1 MVERDSTRWEG
12 ERERERVETEKYK
25 VIGLGAEQA
34 ARLHCTGKGT
44 GKQTKALF
52 PILLPATRRLT
63 RTRERERKKS
73 ICSSSS
79 RGGGWAAA
87 ASSLLRRPAG
97 GSRRRRAWRA
107 LGAAD
112 RGAGGRPAKGG
123 WSGMRRR
130 APLPPPPSITEVQ
143 LSSLLPQS
151 PSRLSPLLYFEILH
165 LFFFLRGIFGW
176 AFFRSP
182 WLKICYWR
190 FFRGLPYDSESEWK
204 VLFFLSWSTPQ
215 RNII

>member
-1 MVERDSTRWEG
+1 MGGR

-165 LFFFLRGIFGW
+165 LFFFSAEFSG
-176 AFFRSP
+176 
-182 WLKICYWR
+182 
-190 FFRGLPYDSESEWK
+190 E
-204 VLFFLSWSTPQ
+204 LFLGVHG
-215 RNII
+215 